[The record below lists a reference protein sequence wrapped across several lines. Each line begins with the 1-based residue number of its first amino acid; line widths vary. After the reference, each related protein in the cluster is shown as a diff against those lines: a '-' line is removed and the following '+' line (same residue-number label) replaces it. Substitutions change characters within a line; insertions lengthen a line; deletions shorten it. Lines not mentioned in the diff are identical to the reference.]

1 VGPKALNRAP
11 APGVV
16 LDPSA
21 FISAILFR
29 GPTSRLVT
37 LWQADRISVLMSAE
51 VLKEYIRV
59 LSYPKFKPAASE
71 IKAIIEV
78 ELLPY
83 VKTVDVREVPPIIR
97 EDPSDDIFLA
107 LASAGKAE
115 FIISGDEHLLR
126 LGSFSRTKIVSPDEF
141 LAAFPHE

>member
-1 VGPKALNRAP
+1 VGPQALNRSP
-11 APGVV
+11 APDVV
-16 LDPSA
+16 LDTSA

-59 LSYPKFKPAASE
+59 LAYPKFALDAAE
-71 IKAIIEV
+71 IRTIIEAD
-78 ELLPY
+78 LLPF
-83 VKTVDVREVPPIIR
+83 VKTVDVGKVNPIIR
-97 EDPSDDIFLA
+97 EDPSDDKFLA
-107 LASAGKAE
+107 LAAAGKAE

-126 LGSFSRTKIVSPDEF
+126 LKSFSRTKIVSPDEF
-141 LAAFPHE
+141 LALFL

>member
-1 VGPKALNRAP
+1 LTRIPTP
-11 APGVV
+11 DVV
-16 LDPSA
+16 LDTSA

-29 GPTSRLVT
+29 GPTSRLVM

-59 LSYPKFKPAASE
+59 LAYPKFKLAVAE
-71 IKAIIEV
+71 IRAVIEV

-83 VKTVDVREVPPIIR
+83 VKTVDIGEVTPIIR
-97 EDPSDDIFLA
+97 EDPSDDKFLA
-107 LASAGKAE
+107 LAVAGKAD

-126 LGSFSRTKIVSPDEF
+126 LKTFSRTKIVAPGEF
-141 LAAFPHE
+141 LALFI